1 MLVFGRSTGERR
13 KNYKKHPENNY
24 HLKDGLNDIYKHK
37 NKKKLHIILLQVQ
50 LGIFFPMPK
59 CETDLHIRQHK

>member
-1 MLVFGRSTGERR
+1 MLVFGRTMGERR

-37 NKKKLHIILLQVQ
+37 NRKKITYNVIASTAGHFLSNAQ
-50 LGIFFPMPK
+50 M
-59 CETDLHIRQHK
+59 